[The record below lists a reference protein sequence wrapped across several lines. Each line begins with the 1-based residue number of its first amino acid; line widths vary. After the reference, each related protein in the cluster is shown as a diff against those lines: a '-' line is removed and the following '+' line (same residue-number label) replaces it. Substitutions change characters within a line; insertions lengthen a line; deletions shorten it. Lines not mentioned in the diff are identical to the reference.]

1 MIFLKEIPS
10 FTKKRSMIP
19 IRGTLLALLLAGS
32 VFVAQAGEILDD
44 SLSPKKQYSVQFEWA
59 HKGDLSAL
67 SKDEFYRLKAYI
79 PDVKVRLNTADYMGK
94 QARIYLALPQTI
106 DGLSSTEGFSLNWE
120 TDRIFSSGRTTP
132 GNRALIFD
140 GKIDSPIMID
150 LFTFTLKI
158 NASYL
163 TGKLRYAPI
172 FEIETY

>member
-1 MIFLKEIPS
+1 MIFLKEITS
-10 FTKKRSMIP
+10 STKKRSMIS
-19 IRGTLLALLLAGS
+19 IRITLLALLLAGS
-32 VFVAQAGEILDD
+32 VFIARAGEILDD
-44 SLSPKKQYSVQFEWA
+44 SQSPKKQYSVQFEWA
-59 HKGDLSAL
+59 HKGDLFAL

-79 PDVKVRLNTADYMGK
+79 PNVEVRLNTSGYMEK
-94 QARIYLALPQTI
+94 QAKIYLALPQTI
-106 DGLSSTEGFSLNWE
+106 DGLSSTEGFSLTWE
-120 TDRIFSSGRTTP
+120 TDRIFASGRTTP

-158 NASYL
+158 NAGYL